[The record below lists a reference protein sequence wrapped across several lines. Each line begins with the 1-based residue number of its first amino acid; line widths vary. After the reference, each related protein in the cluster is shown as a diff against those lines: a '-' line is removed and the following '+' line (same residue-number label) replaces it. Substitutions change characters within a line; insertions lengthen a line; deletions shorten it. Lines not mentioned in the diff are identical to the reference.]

1 MKIYDG
7 FADIADSFDV
17 LLVDA
22 YGVFWDGS
30 AFYEGS
36 REIMEKMV
44 KCGKPVC
51 IVSNT
56 TQLAEAAINSYRK
69 RGLEPQRHFT
79 DMVTSGDA
87 ARETFAAGG
96 LDIDGNRIFV
106 FGNPRKQIFE
116 QTPYVTVDEP
126 READA
131 FYISIPQLTNAQYE
145 KLPALHQHFYLS
157 RMSSDDGPAWW
168 DSMVIDPFLPQLRAL
183 QKMGLPAICANPD
196 FRAFEKPKNGDVAL
210 PVVRQGLVAEAY
222 RKMGG
227 RVIEFGKPHP
237 GIFKYA
243 FRQLGI
249 EASPK
254 VAMIGDTY
262 RTDIVGALNAG
273 VTPVWCVECGMAK
286 YEIEQGKSLEEIS
299 GGRLEGVRMIRAF
312 GGVAKS
318 SDLLNRCRAA
328 KFSDYGKL

>member
-1 MKIYDG
+1 
-7 FADIADSFDV
+7 
-17 LLVDA
+17 
-22 YGVFWDGS
+22 
-30 AFYEGS
+30 
-36 REIMEKMV
+36 
-44 KCGKPVC
+44 
-51 IVSNT
+51 
-56 TQLAEAAINSYRK
+56 
-69 RGLEPQRHFT
+69 
-79 DMVTSGDA
+79 
-87 ARETFAAGG
+87 
-96 LDIDGNRIFV
+96 
-106 FGNPRKQIFE
+106 
-116 QTPYVTVDEP
+116 
-126 READA
+126 
-131 FYISIPQLTNAQYE
+131 
-145 KLPALHQHFYLS
+145 
-157 RMSSDDGPAWW
+157 
-168 DSMVIDPFLPQLRAL
+168 
-183 QKMGLPAICANPD
+183 
-196 FRAFEKPKNGDVAL
+196 
-210 PVVRQGLVAEAY
+210 
-222 RKMGG
+222 MGG